1 MTTNVQLYSSRKLII
16 QMLVS
21 TLYGVLAFL
30 YLFYSENGSLPVF
43 TQHLDNLSFF
53 TLSSWLIFGFFT
65 LISRSLNVFYPWLKG
80 TTSRFIIQ
88 FVCNSL
94 VALVLFWGCIKLL
107 ILVKYDSIAF
117 KLFIEEKGDA
127 AVKFFIIFLLTNLV
141 FILVNLYQYSFTS
154 FIQAN
159 IESEKMVRERLKL
172 QYEILK
178 SQLSPHYLFNTLNTI
193 ASLIHRD
200 ASTTEGFIRKFAQ
213 TFTYIL
219 NSHQKEL
226 VTVNEEVNFIKA
238 YYFLLCIRFEKA
250 LLLNI
255 DLDNVS
261 ADSYIPPMT
270 LQLLVENA
278 VKHNHFSEEKP
289 LHITI
294 KSTHEHC
301 IEVVNNFERKPGF
314 IEVDNQL
321 LKKPEHHVSHKI
333 GLENIKKRYSFFSNK
348 EVEISKD
355 QTFSVILPLILNP
368 ELFNQSK
375 NIY

>member
-1 MTTNVQLYSSRKLII
+1 MTTNTQLYSSKKLLI
-16 QMLVS
+16 QILVS

-43 TQHLDNLSFF
+43 AQYLDTLSFF
-53 TLSSWLIFGFFT
+53 TLSSWLIFGTLT
-65 LISRSLNVFYPWLKG
+65 LISRAFNLYYPWLKG
-80 TTSRFIIQ
+80 TASRFVIQ

-94 VALVLFWGCIKLL
+94 VALVLLWICIKLL
-107 ILVKYDSIAF
+107 ILIKYDNIAF
-117 KLFIEEKGDA
+117 SLFMEEKGDA
-127 AVKFFIIFLLTNLV
+127 AVKFFIIFLLTNLIFV
-141 FILVNLYQYSFTS
+141 LVNLYQYSFTS

-226 VTVNEEVNFIKA
+226 VTVNEELRFIKA
-238 YYFLLCIRFEKA
+238 YYFLLRIRFEKA
-250 LLLNI
+250 LVLDI
-255 DLDNVS
+255 DLDKMC

-289 LHITI
+289 LHISI
-294 KSTHEHC
+294 KSTSEHR

-321 LKKPEHHVSHKI
+321 LKKPEAHVSHKI
-333 GLENIKKRYSFFSNK
+333 GLENIKKRYSYFTNK
-348 EVEISKD
+348 NVEISKG
-355 QTFSVILPLILNP
+355 QAFSVILPLILN
-368 ELFNQSK
+368 QRT
-375 NIY
+375 I